1 MWPLADAS
9 LLAARG
15 ASGQQRSRVPVTR
28 VPCAVGTPCRASCPP
43 EVRSIPSGWA
53 QHWGDSACHPPALVL
68 WRLLEALQGCCGKSL
83 TLGSRQSPSLWGR
96 VWGLTGGVCPLGART
111 LTALSASHSLH
122 KVLFTEQPETYYKWD
137 NWPPESDRK

>member
-1 MWPLADAS
+1 MCCRNAGQS
-9 LLAARG
+9 LLPAGG
-15 ASGQQRSRVPVTR
+15 AVRPVWLGSALGR
-28 VPCAVGTPCRASCPP
+28 QCLSSASPGP
-43 EVRSIPSGWA
+43 VEVA
-53 QHWGDSACHPPALVL
+53 
-68 WRLLEALQGCCGKSL
+68 EALQGCCGKSL